1 MAMPKIDEQLITD
14 ISSNICIQFK
24 SNIVKKLFVYGCIFE
39 SDKIYSISSLDRD
52 MLLKYSLN
60 GENAFIEC
68 NNNENKQIE
77 NVTLV
82 I

>member
-1 MAMPKIDEQLITD
+1 MAKSKIDEQLITD
-14 ISSNICIQFK
+14 VSSNICIQFK

-39 SDKIYSISSLDRD
+39 SDKIYSVSSLDRD

-60 GENAFIEC
+60 GEKPFIEC
-68 NNNENKQIE
+68 NNNENKPVE
-77 NVTLV
+77 NVELV